1 MTQPASYVDQQ
12 RDARPTDRVVTV
24 LLLIALVVLAPAA
37 GFMGLLTAMASDS
50 CGSGNE
56 CNEGLIGVGVITSA
70 ASPIVVALVALV
82 WVVVRWRRG
91 RTTWWVPLVAAV
103 VAAGTWWIGALI
115 TFAAVGW

>member
-1 MTQPASYVDQQ
+1 MSQPVSYVDQQ
-12 RDARPTDRVVTV
+12 RHPRPADRVVTV
-24 LLLIALVVLAPAA
+24 LLLIGLAVLAPAA

-50 CGSGNE
+50 CGSSTE
-56 CNEGLIGVGVITSA
+56 CNEGLIATGVFTSA

-91 RTTWWVPLVAAV
+91 RATWWVPLVAAV
-103 VAAGTWWIGALI
+103 IAAGTWWIGALI